1 MSKNLF
7 QKAAFFALVL
17 LASACSNNSK
27 NSQVRS
33 AFPSVERTAAD
44 AVTEAAASAAADASE
59 ESNEKDAVVQVS
71 GATGTTYLATNSGTY
86 ASEPSAPTARKFL
99 RTAELQYRTQN
110 VQKTTETMENW
121 TRSYGGFVLQSALS
135 TSIDNTNTSP
145 VGSDS
150 LLENTIYT
158 IHNTMIL
165 RVPNQYFDTLLTRIN
180 GTMDFLELRKIS
192 ADDVSL
198 TMLGNKIRSSN
209 ARQMANRLRGA
220 IDRSSKKLSEMT
232 EAERIALEAQ
242 NDADAAAVRN
252 LNLQDKVDFCTVEA
266 RIYQRPIVQQR
277 TILNLNKYI
286 DYSPPFFPRVWEA
299 LRGGWFVIM
308 EVFFALL
315 SLWFLAPMA
324 FVCVL
329 LFKAWRNRK

>member
-1 MSKNLF
+1 MSNNLF
-7 QKAAFFALVL
+7 QKAHYVALFATVL
-17 LASACSNNSK
+17 LIAACGNN
-27 NSQVRS
+27 NRNNETRS
-33 AFPSVERTAAD
+33 SGFPNAAPATD
-44 AVTEAAASAAADASE
+44 AVAGATEYAEADASE
-59 ESNEKDAVVQVS
+59 ESSEKNVVS
-71 GATGTTYLATNSGTY
+71 SATEALGRYANS
-86 ASEPSAPTARKFL
+86 AAAAEPSAPTARKFL
-99 RTAELQYRTQN
+99 RTAELQYRTAN

-135 TSIDNTNTSP
+135 TTIDNTNTSP

-158 IHNTMIL
+158 IHNTLIL
-165 RVPNQYFDTLLTRIN
+165 RVPNVYFDTILTRIN

-220 IDRSSKKLSEMT
+220 IDRSSKKLNEMT
-232 EAERIALEAQ
+232 EAERIALQAQ
-242 NDADAAAVRN
+242 NDADDAAVRN

-299 LRGGWFVIM
+299 ARGGWFVIM
-308 EVFFALL
+308 EMFFALL

-324 FVCVL
+324 FVVL
-329 LFKAWRNRK
+329 LLVKAWRNRK

>member
-1 MSKNLF
+1 MSNNLF
-7 QKAAFFALVL
+7 QKAHYVALLATVL
-17 LASACSNNSK
+17 LIAACGNNNRNNETQS
-27 NSQVRS
+27 SG
-33 AFPSVERTAAD
+33 FPNAAHTTD
-44 AVTEAAASAAADASE
+44 AVAEATEYAAADASE
-59 ESNEKDAVVQVS
+59 ESDKKNVVS
-71 GATGTTYLATNSGTY
+71 SAAGAAGMYANSAAAT
-86 ASEPSAPTARKFL
+86 EPSAPTARKFL
-99 RTAELQYRTQN
+99 RTAELQYRTAN

-135 TSIDNTNTSP
+135 TTIDNTNTSP

-165 RVPNQYFDTLLTRIN
+165 RVPNVYFDTILTRIN

-220 IDRSSKKLSEMT
+220 IDRSSKKLNEMT
-232 EAERIALEAQ
+232 EAERIALQAQ
-242 NDADAAAVRN
+242 NDADDAAVRN
-252 LNLQDKVDFCTVEA
+252 LNLQGKVDFCTVEA

-299 LRGGWFVIM
+299 VRGGWFVIM
-308 EVFFALL
+308 EMFFALL

-324 FVCVL
+324 FVVVL